1 MDRTINV
8 SIKYNGLLSPFSI
21 QPRCPFYKFMTAIQN
36 GLSIKITKITH
47 QNFETNEFINIS
59 FDVSQNNKYLL
70 EDLHFK
76 AKDIIEI
83 EGTPIKSF
91 IPLENEIS
99 VNIIH
104 PFKSITIEIKIGLN
118 TCSTSAIYSIVSNNI
133 QSYNIGNFKLFYNSD
148 EMINNDDL
156 IAKYGLVN
164 KSNIYI
170 V

>member
-1 MDRTINV
+1 M
-8 SIKYNGLLSPFSI
+8 
-21 QPRCPFYKFMTAIQN
+21 
-36 GLSIKITKITH
+36 
-47 QNFETNEFINIS
+47 
-59 FDVSQNNKYLL
+59 